1 MKNGCLYVVATP
13 IGNLSDISQRAID
26 TLRTVDLVAAEDTR
40 HSQKLF
46 TALGIQNRLV
56 SLHDH
61 NERTRSESLIERM
74 GNGENIALIS
84 DAGTPMISD
93 PGYHLIRAAQA
104 AGIRVSPIPG
114 ASAVVAAL
122 SVSGLPANR
131 FYFHGFLPEKR
142 AARRVILKRLIIMV
156 ETLVF
161 YESGK
166 RLRNCMADIC
176 EILGGQREAVIC
188 RELTKLHEEVV
199 RAPVEQLLARLQ
211 EGSLEQ
217 RGEFVL
223 LLEGQKNRNEDINLQ
238 LIGDLLDELG
248 DSMPAGKLAA
258 SLSKALDC
266 PRKLVYEMIMK
277 NKNSELPED

>member
-1 MKNGCLYVVATP
+1 
-13 IGNLSDISQRAID
+13 
-26 TLRTVDLVAAEDTR
+26 
-40 HSQKLF
+40 
-46 TALGIQNRLV
+46 
-56 SLHDH
+56 
-61 NERTRSESLIERM
+61 M

-93 PGYHLIRAAQA
+93 PGYHLIRAAQD

-114 ASAVVAAL
+114 ASAVVSAL

-142 AARRVILKRLIIMV
+142 SARRNMLTRLTTME

-166 RLRNCMADIC
+166 RLKNCMEDIC
-176 EILGGQREAVIC
+176 EILGGRREAVIC

-199 RAPVEQLLARLQ
+199 RAPAEQLLARLQ

-223 LLEGQKNRNEDINLQ
+223 LLEGHQRIRDDDTDLR

-258 SLSKALDC
+258 SLARALDC
-266 PRKLVYEMIMK
+266 PRKLVYEMILERK
-277 NKNSELPED
+277 NR